1 MIREKWRAFK
11 EDIQGRNAWYAIRK
25 IFVHYI
31 YFFKTYDRK
40 KTKAY
45 RRMLYQKAAFAI
57 LTKFPGWKGT
67 TDKQYDRELIV
78 SLTSYPARIDSALHA
93 TRSLLLQ
100 NLKPN
105 RLILWLAES
114 QFPNKEKDL
123 PKELTDQCRYGLE
136 IRWTSD
142 VRSYKKLIPALMEFP
157 EAIIVTTDDD
167 VHYRSTMIRRLYKSY
182 QQQPNCIWAH
192 NIKMF
197 FVSNGELIGRA
208 KTDSPTKMQD
218 WNRNW
223 IDVPSIL
230 PYARTPMFINEAVGC
245 GGVLYPPHCL
255 HPDVLNEELF
265 TSMCGS
271 NDDIWFWT
279 MAVLAGTKSA
289 APKRNQSVVDY
300 VEGTQEQAD
309 ALYRYNEW
317 KGYFAKDLEKVLNYY
332 PQMKETLISEFDRVI
347 GTKLFR

>member
-142 VRSYKKLIPALMEFP
+142 VRSYKKLIPALKEFP
-157 EAIIVTTDDD
+157 EAIILTTDDD
-167 VHYRSTMIRRLYKSY
+167 VHYRSTMVRRLYKAY
-182 QQQPNCIWAH
+182 QKQPNCIGAH
-192 NIKMF
+192 NISMF
-197 FVSNGELIGRA
+197 MADNGELIGRVSA
-208 KTDSPTKMQD
+208 TCPRILRD
-218 WNRNW
+218 WNKKRTT
-223 IDVPSIL
+223 IRSIL
-230 PYARTPMFINEAVGC
+230 PYVRTPMFINEAVGC
-245 GGVLYPPHCL
+245 YGVLYPPHCL

-265 TSMCGS
+265 MTLCGS

-279 MAVLAGTKSA
+279 MAILAGTKCA
-289 APKRNQSVVDY
+289 VPKRNQGTVDY

-317 KGYFAKDLEKVLNYY
+317 KGYFVKDFEKVLNYY
-332 PQMKETLISEFDRVI
+332 PQMKETLILEFDRVV